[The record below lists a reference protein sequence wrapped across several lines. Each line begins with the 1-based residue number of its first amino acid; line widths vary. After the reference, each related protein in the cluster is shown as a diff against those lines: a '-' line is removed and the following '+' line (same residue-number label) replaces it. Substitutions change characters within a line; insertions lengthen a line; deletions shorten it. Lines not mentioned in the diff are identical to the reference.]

1 MSSISH
7 GIFHFF
13 PRPLV
18 ICKPSFQ
25 TLEALQEQARVEY
38 NEPNLV
44 AKLVC
49 GADLLESFSVPG

>member
-13 PRPLV
+13 PPV